1 MIRSAP
7 PAGVASTTV
16 PAVDSGPTTV
26 TTEAIIADLR
36 TAMGELK
43 CLGSE
48 RLVRLG
54 ISMMQMHVMHLL
66 DRHGELPMSRLAD
79 MLDVSVSAATGLID
93 RIEERGFVERIRV
106 PSDRRVVLVRI
117 TPVGHQLLDD
127 VEVLRSEIIE
137 QVLDRLDPAQ
147 LAGVASALVDLR
159 GALAATLI
167 DDRSGL
173 NHSHQAQGRD

>member
-1 MIRSAP
+1 MTRSDPLA
-7 PAGVASTTV
+7 
-16 PAVDSGPTTV
+16 
-26 TTEAIIADLR
+26 EAIVADLR
-36 TAMGELK
+36 AAMSELK

-48 RLVRLG
+48 RLVRVG

-79 MLDVSVSAATGLID
+79 MLDVSLSAATGLID

-117 TPVGHQLLDD
+117 TPAGHQLLDD

-137 QVLDRLDPAQ
+137 QVLGRLDPTQ
-147 LAGVASALVDLR
+147 LAGVASALVDIR
-159 GALAATLI
+159 GALEATLI

-173 NHSHQAQGRD
+173 HHTHQGRD